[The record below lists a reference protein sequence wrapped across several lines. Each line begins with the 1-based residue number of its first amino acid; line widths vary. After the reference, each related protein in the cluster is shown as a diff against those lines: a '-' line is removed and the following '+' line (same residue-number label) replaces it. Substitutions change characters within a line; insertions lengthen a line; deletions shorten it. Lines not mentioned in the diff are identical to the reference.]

1 MELLRKLTKK
11 LKHYMQN
18 YLKYLEYGLFI
29 EDLQLD
35 LCNLRGIFNKFL
47 NFYYLK
53 IKFRQEIINTFSF
66 IRR

>member
-35 LCNLRGIFNKFL
+35 LCNLRGIFNKFI